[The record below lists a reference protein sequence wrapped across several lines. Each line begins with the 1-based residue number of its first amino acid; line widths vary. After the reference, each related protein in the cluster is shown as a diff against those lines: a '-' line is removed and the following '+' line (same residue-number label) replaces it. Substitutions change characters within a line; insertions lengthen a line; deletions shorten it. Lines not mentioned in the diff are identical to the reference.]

1 MHGGNHLVRIPLA
14 VPAAIACLACA
25 GCTAP
30 GGRAPGQPDF
40 PSMAREMAGEFG
52 TFTVDVKDEVVD
64 RVLDETAGLRG
75 QP

>member
-1 MHGGNHLVRIPLA
+1 
-14 VPAAIACLACA
+14 
-25 GCTAP
+25 
-30 GGRAPGQPDF
+30 
-40 PSMAREMAGEFG
+40 MAREMAGEFG

>member
-1 MHGGNHLVRIPLA
+1 MPLS
-14 VPAAIACLACA
+14 VIAAIACLVCA
-25 GCTAP
+25 GCTSPA
-30 GGRAPGQPDF
+30 GRAAGQPDF